1 MLLEKELNELL
12 NKPKSGDI
20 SQKIGKIQE
29 ELGAVH
35 NRLVTGAK
43 ICSKEKFYH
52 DDENP
57 QNIFSILRTIDK
69 IRSESLS
76 SLTSEG

>member
-29 ELGAVH
+29 ELGAIH
-35 NRLVTGAK
+35 NKLVMGAK
-43 ICSKEKFYH
+43 IHSKEKFYH
-52 DDENP
+52 DDEKP
-57 QNIFSILRTIDK
+57 TKYFSISRTIDK